1 MEFLNAL
8 KQSFLDP
15 STFWAKF
22 TSVLPN
28 LLAALVLVVAGHFL
42 GKLLAFFV
50 SRLLERVGLDKL
62 SESAGLGDAA
72 AQTGFDTRPSALLG
86 KIIYWLILMIFII
99 SAADTLGLST
109 VSETINNFVLY
120 LPKVIAAF
128 LVIIVGLFVAQL
140 LRSGVE
146 AALGSINLG
155 YERVVGNLIYAIVV
169 VVVVS
174 LGIGQLE
181 IETDLLNQVVSII
194 LLAAAASVALALG
207 LGTRDVAGNIVAGVY
222 ARDLYQPGSMVR
234 FGDVSG
240 RIIEVGAT
248 SVVIEV
254 SADKTVT
261 VPNRRL
267 LEEQVEI
274 GPDA

>member
-8 KQSFLDP
+8 KQSFLGN
-15 STFWAKF
+15 TAFWTKV

-28 LLAALVLVVAGHFL
+28 FLAALVLLVAGHFL
-42 GKLLAFFV
+42 GKLIAFLV
-50 SRLLERVGLDKL
+50 SRLLKRVGLDKL
-62 SESAGLGDAA
+62 SESAGLGGAA

-86 KIIYWLILMIFII
+86 KIVYWLILLIFII

-109 VSETINNFVLY
+109 VSDTINNFVLY

-128 LVIIVGLFVAQL
+128 LVIIFGLFVAQL

-146 AALGSINLG
+146 AALSSINLG
-155 YERVVGNLIYAIVV
+155 YERVVGNLIYAILV

-222 ARDLYQPGSMVR
+222 ARDLYEPGSMVR